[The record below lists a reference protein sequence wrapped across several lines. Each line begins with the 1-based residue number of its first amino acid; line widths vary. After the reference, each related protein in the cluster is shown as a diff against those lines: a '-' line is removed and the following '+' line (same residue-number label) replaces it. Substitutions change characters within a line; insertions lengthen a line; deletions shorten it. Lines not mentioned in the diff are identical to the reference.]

1 MKNKYKMQSDIVIAF
16 LKEHQNKILDGTAG
30 SNSVVIDLYTIQN
43 LFDELS
49 LKLISEGLVALA

>member
-1 MKNKYKMQSDIVIAF
+1 MQPNVVNAF

-30 SNSVVIDLYTIQN
+30 SNSVVIDLDTIQN

-49 LKLISEGLVALA
+49 LKLVSEGLVALA

>member
-1 MKNKYKMQSDIVIAF
+1 MKNNYKMQPNVVNAF

-30 SNSVVIDLYTIQN
+30 SNSVVIDLDTIQN

-49 LKLISEGLVALA
+49 LKLVSEGLVALA